1 MLGQLK
7 KKYPPQI
14 SLSIGNTEGDLQGGR
29 RGEGGGEGRGVERG
43 GGWRGGGG
51 VHYGQWKH
59 FIKIIHGIFRNN
71 RTINLLIRRG

>member
-29 RGEGGGEGRGVERG
+29 RGEGVGVCITASGNISLKLFMAFLE
-43 GGWRGGGG
+43 
-51 VHYGQWKH
+51 
-59 FIKIIHGIFRNN
+59 
-71 RTINLLIRRG
+71 TTELLIFWYVVAEHHFARL

>member
-29 RGEGGGEGRGVERG
+29 RGEGAERG
-43 GGWRGGGG
+43 GGGG

-59 FIKIIHGIFRNN
+59 IIKIIHDIFRNN